1 MTSVDRAPTGLR
13 LFATAAK
20 GTEGALRDEL
30 RELRFRGVRADRGG
44 VHLEGDLGEA
54 LRACLWS
61 RIAIRVLVEVA
72 RFPCPDGEALY
83 DGVSRVDWND
93 WIMPSDTLAVRAA
106 SRQSDLH
113 HTQFIA
119 QRTKDAIV
127 DRIRD
132 RTGARPDVDRD
143 APDLLLFVHVVKNEA
158 TLYADA
164 SGASLHQRGWRPRGS
179 SEGAPL
185 KETLAAAI
193 VRLSGWDRR
202 APFCD
207 PMCGTGTLGVE
218 AACWAAGIPPGAWRD
233 RFGVE
238 GWRVANDVD
247 HHAFR
252 ALREEAREA
261 AAAGRKRPGPDVL
274 LRDVD
279 PRAVELATASASGA
293 GVKVRAVRAPLGE
306 LTERDAPG
314 FLVTNPPYGERLA
327 IGSSAVDLGVIVRR
341 RGALP
346 SAVLAGAP
354 SIADAIGRP
363 ARKWLE
369 LHNGDLVCR
378 LLLFGDPGAAG
389 PGVASPGDGGSPGR
403 GRDR

>member
-1 MTSVDRAPTGLR
+1 MTLH

-44 VHLEGDLGEA
+44 VHLDGDLGEA

-61 RIAIRVLVEVA
+61 RIAVRVLVEVA

-83 DGVSRVDWND
+83 DGASRVDWNAWLD
-93 WIMPSDTLAVRAA
+93 PDRTLAVRAA
-106 SRQSDLH
+106 SRNSDLH

-143 APDLLLFVHVVKNEA
+143 APDVLLFVHVVKDEA

-164 SGASLHQRGWRPRGS
+164 SGASLHQRGYRPRGS

-185 KETLAAAI
+185 KETLAAAML
-193 VRLSGWDRR
+193 RLSQWDRR
-202 APFCD
+202 SPFCD
-207 PMCGTGTLGVE
+207 PMCGTGTIGVE
-218 AACWAAGIPPGAWRD
+218 AAAWAAGVPPGSWRD

-238 GWRVANDVD
+238 GWKVANEVD
-247 HHAFR
+247 RTAFR
-252 ALREEAREA
+252 ELREDARAAVA
-261 AAAGRKRPGPDVL
+261 AARDKEGPEIL
-274 LRDVD
+274 LRDVS
-279 PRAVELATASASGA
+279 PAALELATASARAA
-293 GVKVRAVRAPLGE
+293 GVTVRIEPGGVGD
-306 LTERDAPG
+306 LTADDAPG
-314 FLVTNPPYGERLA
+314 WLLTNPPYGERLA
-327 IGSSAVDLGVIVRR
+327 LGDSAQELGRAIRR
-341 RGALP
+341 RGHRP

-378 LLLFGDPGAAG
+378 LLLFGDPDAMKST
-389 PGVASPGDGGSPGR
+389 P
-403 GRDR
+403 

>member
-1 MTSVDRAPTGLR
+1 MSLR

-54 LRACLWS
+54 LRACVWS
-61 RIAIRVLVEVA
+61 RVAVRVLVEVT
-72 RFPCPDGEALY
+72 RFPCPHGEALY
-83 DGVSRVDWND
+83 DGASRVDWNEWLD
-93 WIMPSDTLAVRAA
+93 PARTLAVRAA
-106 SRQSDLH
+106 SRGSDLH
-113 HTQFIA
+113 HTQYIA
-119 QRTKDAIV
+119 QRTKDAVV

-132 RTGARPDVDRD
+132 RTGSRPDVDRD
-143 APDLLLFVHVVKNEA
+143 APDLLLFVHVVKDEA
-158 TLYADA
+158 TIYADA
-164 SGASLHQRGWRPRGS
+164 SGGSLHARGWRPRGS

-202 APFCD
+202 APLCD

-218 AACWAAGIPPGAWRD
+218 AASWAAGAPPGSWRA

-238 GWRVANDVD
+238 GWKVANDVD
-247 HHAFR
+247 RAAFR
-252 ALREEAREA
+252 DVREA
-261 AAAGRKRPGPDVL
+261 AREEVEAARTRPTPDIL

-279 PRAVELATASASGA
+279 PRAVDLARESARGA
-293 GVKVRAVRAPLGE
+293 GVKVRVEQAALAT
-306 LTERDAPG
+306 LTDAEAPG

-327 IGSSAVDLGVIVRR
+327 IGTSADDLGRVVRR
-341 RGALP
+341 RAALP

-363 ARKWLE
+363 PRKWLE

-378 LLLFGDPGAAG
+378 LLLFGDPAAAG
-389 PGVASPGDGGSPGR
+389 AGDATR
-403 GRDR
+403 